1 MYNVHCMYDI
11 QRSHTEDEQQ
21 SMQAYATD
29 RYGGPEVLRLSEI
42 ARPKPA
48 QDQVLIRVRATSVNP
63 LDWHELRGEPWLM
76 RMGKG
81 LRRPNDG
88 RRGNDLAGLVVA
100 VGDGVTEITPGTEVI
115 GTGIGAFAEYAVARP
130 TSLAAAPTTIDPA
143 EAAALPI
150 AGITALQ
157 AVRAA
162 RIETGARVLIIGAS
176 GGVGTCAVQIAAA
189 SGGIVTGVCSTSNL
203 DLVRS
208 LGASEVLDYTTTQLD
223 GLTDRFDACIDC
235 VGNLPV
241 KRCKRLLVKGG
252 RYIAIGAPDGT
263 KLLGPLTRLVH
274 AKLAFSIGG
283 RRGTVLFAS
292 IGHNDLSE
300 LVSMVDRGVL
310 RPVIDRVVPFAALA
324 DGIRHVET
332 KRTRGKV
339 VVQVA
344 SFEG

>member
-1 MYNVHCMYDI
+1 
-11 QRSHTEDEQQ
+11 
-21 SMQAYATD
+21 MQAYVTD
-29 RYGGPEVLRLSEI
+29 RYGGPEVLHLGEI
-42 ARPKPA
+42 ARPEPA
-48 QDQVLIRVRATSVNP
+48 PDQVLIRVRAASVNP

-81 LRRPNDG
+81 LRRPKDG
-88 RRGNDLAGLVVA
+88 RRGNDLAGVVVA
-100 VGDGVTEITPGTEVI
+100 AGDRVTDLTPGTEVI
-115 GTGIGAFAEYAVARP
+115 GTGVGSFAEYAVAPP
-130 TSLAAAPTTIDPA
+130 TSVVAAPTTIGPGS
-143 EAAALPI
+143 AAALPI
-150 AGITALQ
+150 AGVTALQ

-162 RIETGARVLIIGAS
+162 RIETGTRVLIIGAS
-176 GGVGTCAVQIAAA
+176 GGVGTYAVQIAAA
-189 SGGIVTGVCSTSNL
+189 HGGIVTGVCGTSNL

-208 LGASEVLDYTTTQLD
+208 LGASEVLDYTTTKLD

-235 VGNLPV
+235 IGNLPV

-252 RYIAIGAPDGT
+252 RYVAIGAPDGT

-292 IGHNDLSE
+292 IGRDGLSE
-300 LVSMVDRGVL
+300 LVSMVDRGEL
-310 RPVIDRVVPFAALA
+310 RPVIDRVIPFAALA

-332 KRTRGKV
+332 KRARGKV

-344 SFEG
+344 SFED